1 MNAHAQFRIDVKRLM
16 TLAGQLFLSAGADA
30 PVAESV
36 ARVLVEGELLGHRTH
51 GVNLVGRYLD
61 QLQQGQALGRSSD
74 FEVLREGG
82 VAGLFDGHYV
92 LGPYCVE
99 RALAFARAAARQHG
113 VGVGTVRRSAHIGC
127 LAAYL
132 KPLTDQGLLALV
144 LSSDPSAALVSAAGG
159 CTPVLTPNP
168 IAAGIPGREAP
179 ILLDVSMSSVTLGLV
194 NQYLLAGKKLP
205 HPVLVSGTGQVSDDP
220 GVMQEDPRGAILPL
234 GGVAFGHKGF
244 ALGLLVEA
252 LTGALAGHGRKDRP
266 EQWGAGVTVLVL
278 DPDHFAGIEAFIE
291 EMAVIAD
298 AVLASRPLDPKRPV
312 RLPGQAGLGL
322 RRAALEEGVALA
334 PEVHADLARR
344 ARDAGLEAL

>member
-1 MNAHAQFRIDVKRLM
+1 MQRLL
-16 TLAGQLFLSAGADA
+16 TLVGQLFLSAGADA

-51 GVNLVGRYLD
+51 GVNLVSRYLD
-61 QLQQGQALGRSSD
+61 QLQQGGALGRSCQ
-74 FEVLREGG
+74 FEVLREGV

-99 RALAFARAAARQHG
+99 RALAFASDAARQHG

-144 LSSDPSAALVSAAGG
+144 LSSDPSVALVSAQGG

-194 NQYLLAGKKLP
+194 NQYLAAGQRLP
-205 HPVLVSGTGQVSDDP
+205 YPVLVSGAGQVTDDP
-220 GVMQEDPRGAILPL
+220 RVMEDEPKGAILPL
-234 GGVAFGHKGF
+234 GGLAFGHKGF

-266 EQWGAGVTVLVL
+266 QQWGAGVTVLVL
-278 DPDHFAGIEAFIE
+278 DPGHFAGIESFIE
-291 EMAVIAD
+291 EMTVIAQ
-298 AVLASRPLDPKRPV
+298 AVLASRPLDIKRPV

-322 RRAALEEGVALA
+322 RRVALEQGVTLT
-334 PEVHADLARR
+334 PEVHAELARR
-344 ARDAGLEAL
+344 ARDAGLEPL